1 MNWDKLA
8 FDYIKCNTMVCSFNE
23 GHGWGPL
30 ESRTNDKY
38 ELTLMSGSL
47 HYAIEVFE
55 GLKAYSGRDG
65 KIRIFRPRANA
76 ARMIRSAEFLGMPPV
91 PEEMFVEAV
100 TRAVNENRGF
110 IPPYESGA
118 SMYIRPFM
126 ICTNPQLTLELGKE
140 FMFVVAVTPTGNFTG
155 TSFNPTKALLVRDHD
170 RAAPLGTGS
179 HKIGANYA
187 ASMPAGVKAK
197 KEGYSSILYLDSK
210 EKKYI
215 DEFSSSNFFAIR
227 GNSYITPDSPSVL
240 PSITNKSLREIASHL
255 GMTVEHRPVPVEELA
270 TFDEAGA
277 CGTALVIT
285 PVHEIYDKEMEIRY
299 YVGSPVR
306 VGEKS
311 RTLYKYL
318 TGIQFGEIE
327 DSFGWCHI
335 L

>member
-8 FDYIKCNTMVCSFNE
+8 FDYVKCNTMVCSFNK
-23 GHGWGPL
+23 GDGWSPL

-38 ELTLMSGSL
+38 EITLMSGSL
-47 HYAIEVFE
+47 HYAIEIFE
-55 GLKAYSGRDG
+55 GLKAYNGRDG
-65 KIRIFRPRANA
+65 KTRIFRPGENA
-76 ARMIRSAEFLGMPPV
+76 VRMIRSAEFLGMPPV
-91 PEEMFVEAV
+91 PEDMFTEAV
-100 TRAVNENRGF
+100 TRAVAENREF

-126 ICTNPQLTLELGKE
+126 ISTNPQLTLELGKE

-179 HKIGANYA
+179 YKIGANYA
-187 ASMPAGVKAK
+187 ASMLAGVQAK
-197 KEGYSSILYLDSK
+197 KEGYPSILYLDSK

-227 GNSYITPDSPSVL
+227 DNSYITPDSPSIL
-240 PSITNKSLREIASHL
+240 PSITNKSLREIAL
-255 GMTVEHRPVPVEELA
+255 QMGMTVEHRPVPVEELA

-277 CGTALVIT
+277 YGTALVIT
-285 PVHEIYDKEMEIRY
+285 PVHEIYDRERDIRY
-299 YVGSPVR
+299 NIGSPVR
-306 VGEKS
+306 VGDKS
-311 RTLYKYL
+311 RALYKHL

-327 DSFGWCHI
+327 DCFGWCRI